1 MRILGID
8 EAGRG
13 SVLGSM
19 FLCGFVCS
27 DKDLPQLKKLGV
39 KDSKSFGSTDRARQK
54 RCLLSKKLKENFSY
68 QIEEVSAAK
77 IDTFVKQ
84 KGLNQLER
92 EVACKIIDS
101 NQCDRIVLDGINIF
115 QPLTKKYLHALAI
128 NQGDKKQLSIA
139 AASILAKDARD
150 TSLKKLYQPFQAT
163 YGNISGGGYP
173 NQASLDFIIWY
184 NKNYGR
190 LPSFYRKQYHWNKLD
205 SFLKKLEVNGTKNAY
220 IETGREKFFVGRSNF

>member
-27 DKDLPQLKKLGV
+27 DKDLPLLKKLGV
-39 KDSKSFGSTDRARQK
+39 KDSKSFGSTDRARKK

-115 QPLTKKYLHALAI
+115 QLLTKKYLHALAI
-128 NQGDKKQLSIA
+128 NQGDKKQLNSCYFYF
-139 AASILAKDARD
+139 SEKRYLH
-150 TSLKKLYQPFQAT
+150 QPFQKA
-163 YGNISGGGYP
+163 
-173 NQASLDFIIWY
+173 LKLFLLWV
-184 NKNYGR
+184 NKNYA
-190 LPSFYRKQYHWNKLD
+190 S
-205 SFLKKLEVNGTKNAY
+205 KLENCEVWVKIKKKTMKRKIFRCILLEIIFTLVLCNG
-220 IETGREKFFVGRSNF
+220 

>member
-101 NQCDRIVLDGINIF
+101 NQCVKSLLLYVFNGKRQWIKFRTRYLRVISIELECLKELSSCIDNHY
-115 QPLTKKYLHALAI
+115 TKVVQLLYKSKGKVIWIGMGKSGHIA
-128 NQGDKKQLSIA
+128 KKIA
-139 AASILAKDARD
+139 STMSSTGTPAC
-150 TSLKKLYQPFQAT
+150 T
-163 YGNISGGGYP
+163 
-173 NQASLDFIIWY
+173 FI
-184 NKNYGR
+184 
-190 LPSFYRKQYHWNKLD
+190 
-205 SFLKKLEVNGTKNAY
+205 E
-220 IETGREKFFVGRSNF
+220 

>member
-27 DKDLPQLKKLGV
+27 DKNLPRLKKLGV

-68 QIEEVSAAK
+68 QIEEVSSAK
-77 IDTFVKQ
+77 IDTFVNK

-92 EVACKIIDS
+92 EVACKIIDF
-101 NQCDRIVLDGINIF
+101 NPCDRILAARWLKYF
-115 QPLTKKYLHALAI
+115 QTTY
-128 NQGDKKQLSIA
+128 
-139 AASILAKDARD
+139 
-150 TSLKKLYQPFQAT
+150 KKLSTAPT
-163 YGNISGGGYP
+163 
-173 NQASLDFIIWY
+173 
-184 NKNYGR
+184 
-190 LPSFYRKQYHWNKLD
+190 
-205 SFLKKLEVNGTKNAY
+205 
-220 IETGREKFFVGRSNF
+220 